1 MMKANFSIEYYTVWG
16 ESLVLVLGEKKYPMQ
31 WNEGNVWKVS
41 VQTTAKALK
50 DYGYIV
56 VRDGLTARYE
66 WRNHSFTAPWHEGS

>member
-41 VQTTAKALK
+41 VQIGRAH
-50 DYGYIV
+50 V
-56 VRDGLTARYE
+56 
-66 WRNHSFTAPWHEGS
+66 